1 MAHSASGYIQN
12 SGSRMRAFTSLLT
25 RFRSDESGAL
35 VPDIAKAAIA
45 ISFLSVI
52 AANVISNR
60 IDASEKNV
68 MAAITG
74 DAARGRNVDNA
85 ATGSLAK
92 HVNAAKIDPCA
103 LPTKR

>member
-1 MAHSASGYIQN
+1 
-12 SGSRMRAFTSLLT
+12 MRAIATLLN

-60 IDASEKNV
+60 IDASEKNA
-68 MAAITG
+68 MAAIAG
-74 DAARGRNVDNA
+74 NAAKGRNVDTTV
-85 ATGSLAK
+85 TGSLARN
-92 HVNAAKIDPCA
+92 VNATKVDPCE
-103 LPTKR
+103 LPARR

>member
-1 MAHSASGYIQN
+1 MAHCEGDQSSKP
-12 SGSRMRAFTSLLT
+12 SFSMRALTSLLS

-60 IDASEKNV
+60 IDASEKNA
-68 MAAITG
+68 MAAFTG
-74 DAARGRNVDNA
+74 DVAKGRNVDTS
-85 ATGSLAK
+85 ATGSLARN
-92 HVNAAKIDPCA
+92 VNATKIDPCA
-103 LPTKR
+103 LPAKR